1 MIGRDE
7 GYAARMMHHERM
19 VRKTR
24 KPLPF
29 HHVVGVAL
37 GAVVVGSLASLGLA
51 EALSP

>member
-24 KPLPF
+24 EPLPF

-37 GAVVVGSLASLGLA
+37 GAVVIGSLAALGAA
-51 EALSP
+51 EVLSP